1 MAGKVKSW
9 RVGHLIALIGILVAA
24 ALLGLRSEPEN
35 RGRAWVLT
43 LALLGAFVT
52 LAGHAATGLWRGVL
66 IDDRNQ
72 ISLAR
77 LQLVAWTLLVLSAL
91 LTAVLGNV
99 ALGLEEGYGW
109 MDAIGVEIPTTLWI
123 LMGISVTSM
132 VASPVVGRQKAE
144 RVAVGDAAGAASH
157 QAEKDSIQAVRSG
170 VDASALDQ
178 TLLLRKSRPE
188 DAEWR
193 DLLLGEEVGNGA
205 HLDVAKVQMLLFSFV
220 LWLGYGAALLG
231 LFRYENGT
239 YTALPDIPSGLITLL
254 GVSHTAYLADKAVV
268 HTRDTAPK
276 GGAS

>member
-1 MAGKVKSW
+1 MNSKLTTY
-9 RVGHLIALIGILVAA
+9 RVPHLLALVGLLVAMA
-24 ALLGLRSEPEN
+24 VAGLKDAPDG
-35 RGRAWVLT
+35 RGGVWLLT
-43 LALLGAFVT
+43 LLFLSAFVT
-52 LAGHAATGLWRGVL
+52 IAGHAATGLWRGVL
-66 IDDRNQ
+66 IDERNQ

-109 MDAIGVEIPTTLWI
+109 MDAIGVEVPTTLWI

-144 RVAVGDAAGAASH
+144 RVAVGEAEGGASRKAE
-157 QAEKDSIQAVRSG
+157 QAIIQAVRSG
-170 VDASALDQ
+170 VDENALQQ
-178 TLLLRKSRPE
+178 TLLVRKSTPA

-193 DLLLGEEVGNGA
+193 DLLLGEEIGNGA

-231 LFRYENGT
+231 LLRFEDGT

-268 HTRDTAPK
+268 HTRDTTPK
-276 GGAS
+276 GGVK